1 MLVLPDKTSQIP
13 AYRGIKWDEVGYYGA
28 TYTLLDR
35 DVKGLFLLI
44 FGFEKGQLIC
54 RKPFYKKDDL
64 VFTHKA
70 NF

>member
-13 AYRGIKWDEVGYYGA
+13 AYCGIKWDEVGYYGA
-28 TYTLLDR
+28 TYALLDR
-35 DVKGLFLLI
+35 GVKGLFLLI
-44 FGFEKGQLIC
+44 FGFEKGQLTC

-64 VFTHKA
+64 VFTHKT